1 MKPMDKIKVENK
13 INILTLRNRDG
24 ILSDIRLLNEKGVKK
39 AITNMD
45 KLMEKLLA
53 FNSLSKLLEL

>member
-1 MKPMDKIKVENK
+1 MDKIKVENK